1 MKYKEEGGIP
11 SKIDTRRAEGKRTER
26 DWVLISS
33 INQITHSVRNGK
45 RKREAQICDGHSSVI
60 CSAV

>member
-1 MKYKEEGGIP
+1 MVGSLKYKEEGGIC
-11 SKIDTRRAEGKRTER
+11 SKIDTRRER

-45 RKREAQICDGHSSVI
+45 EERGTYL
-60 CSAV
+60 